1 MNFHSVKAIYKF
13 EMQRFFR
20 TILQSFVSPVLS
32 ASLYFIVFGAAMG
45 SRISQVEGIAYG
57 SFIVPGLIML
67 TVITQAISNGA
78 FGIYFP
84 KFIGSIYEVLSAPI
98 SAAEIVVGY
107 VGAAATKAIFTGLVI
122 LLTSLLFVDL
132 TIIHPLAMLFFL
144 VMTSIA
150 FALLGF
156 IVGILAGNF

>member
-1 MNFHSVKAIYKF
+1 MNYHSVKAIYKF

-45 SRISQVEGIAYG
+45 SRISQIEGIAYG

-84 KFIGSIYEVLSAPI
+84 KFIGARSPI
-98 SAAEIVVGY
+98 LI
-107 VGAAATKAIFTGLVI
+107 
-122 LLTSLLFVDL
+122 
-132 TIIHPLAMLFFL
+132 
-144 VMTSIA
+144 
-150 FALLGF
+150 
-156 IVGILAGNF
+156 